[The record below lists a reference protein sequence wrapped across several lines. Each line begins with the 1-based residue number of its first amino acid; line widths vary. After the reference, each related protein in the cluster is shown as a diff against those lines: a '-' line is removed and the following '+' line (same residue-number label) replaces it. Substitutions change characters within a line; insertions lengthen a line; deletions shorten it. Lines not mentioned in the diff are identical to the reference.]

1 MACAAP
7 LAPGSTSVSG
17 DKGNRTDAEGRL
29 SPSTSQSRRKKR
41 TFMSYLAEE
50 HSRGVLS
57 VICANRGCNV
67 YSASPPGT
75 VFPFLFCGLQKKLDK
90 RFTRVETP
98 RNCWIYSVPP
108 TPIFQVMEEEW
119 SPAVTTFPAP
129 PNSTCIEA
137 SFPWVSRFIVPQN
150 QILALA
156 FYPFKSMEPGLSAD
170 IYFLFPLL

>member
-1 MACAAP
+1 MLKDGCPHPHPSPGERRELSCHTWLRSTQGRCPVSSVQTGAAMCTLP
-7 LAPGSTSVSG
+7 VP
-17 DKGNRTDAEGRL
+17 
-29 SPSTSQSRRKKR
+29 
-41 TFMSYLAEE
+41 
-50 HSRGVLS
+50 RGQ
-57 VICANRGCNV
+57 
-67 YSASPPGT
+67 
-75 VFPFLFCGLQKKLDK
+75 FFLFFSVDFKKKLDK

-108 TPIFQVMEEEW
+108 TSIFQVMEEEW

-150 QILALA
+150 HILALA